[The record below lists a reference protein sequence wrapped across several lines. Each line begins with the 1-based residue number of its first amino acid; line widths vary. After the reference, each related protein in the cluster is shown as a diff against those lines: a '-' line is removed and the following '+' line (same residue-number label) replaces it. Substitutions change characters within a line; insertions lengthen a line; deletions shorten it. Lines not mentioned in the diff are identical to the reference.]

1 MATRTLY
8 RFLFI
13 VSFGSVT
20 SLAAAASSTA
30 VEYYHAG
37 YGQYFVTASP
47 HEAAALDAGV
57 FPGWGRTGESFGV
70 LDLDTAGAA
79 NVCRFWSGQTFAPKS
94 SHFYTPF
101 DGECAIVKGNPGWLF
116 EGDVFAVMLPDPAG
130 ACAAETVPLYRL
142 YNNGQGGAPNHRYTT
157 RLTTRSER
165 VVQGWVPEGSGIGVI
180 GCVPLTVEQEIVKGH
195 VIDGYVEGALVC
207 LDDNRNG
214 HCDDSEPQAYSDA
227 AGGYQLM
234 I

>member
-70 LDLDTAGAA
+70 LALDTAGAA
-79 NVCRFWSGQTFAPKS
+79 SVCRFWSGQTFAPKS

-101 DGECAIVKGNPGWLF
+101 DFEYAYLKQQGAWQY
-116 EGDVFAVMLPDPAG
+116 EGDVFGLGLPAG
-130 ACAAETVPLYRL
+130 PPGQGTCGAATQPLYRV
-142 YNNGQGGAPNHRYTT
+142 YNNGMSGAPNHR
-157 RLTTRSER
+157 
-165 VVQGWVPEGSGIGVI
+165 
-180 GCVPLTVEQEIVKGH
+180 
-195 VIDGYVEGALVC
+195 
-207 LDDNRNG
+207 
-214 HCDDSEPQAYSDA
+214 
-227 AGGYQLM
+227 
-234 I
+234 